1 MREGIPPFR
10 RQGAPAQAAEAHARA
25 LSRVCRRTD
34 PGPGSPHRG
43 LRARARAPRR
53 AALRGPA
60 ALATRFRRGAQTG
73 AQAGGA
79 RPPPRRDVRQTGAA
93 PLRGV
98 HTRGQALGRG
108 PGTTHRGSRPIALCE
123 AACAGGPAP
132 FRLRRGFR
140 RSRRKKKG
148 GHLSPRHATR
158 VFLSLATLAGL
169 VLSPGAARAAG
180 GELKA
185 WGGGATPSLALRDLQ
200 GKEHKLA
207 DYRGKVVVI
216 NFWATWCDPCREEM
230 PSMQRLQ
237 DKLAGKPF
245 AILAVDFGEGAPR
258 INEFLKKVPVRFT
271 VLLDRDT
278 SAATAWKVKV
288 LPTTLVLDPE
298 QRIRYSVTG
307 DLEWDSQSVEDT
319 IKKLL
324 PPS

>member
-1 MREGIPPFR
+1 
-10 RQGAPAQAAEAHARA
+10 
-25 LSRVCRRTD
+25 V
-34 PGPGSPHRG
+34 
-43 LRARARAPRR
+43 
-53 AALRGPA
+53 
-60 ALATRFRRGAQTG
+60 
-73 AQAGGA
+73 
-79 RPPPRRDVRQTGAA
+79 
-93 PLRGV
+93 
-98 HTRGQALGRG
+98 
-108 PGTTHRGSRPIALCE
+108 
-123 AACAGGPAP
+123 
-132 FRLRRGFR
+132 
-140 RSRRKKKG
+140 
-148 GHLSPRHATR
+148 SPRHATR

-185 WGGGATPSLALRDLQ
+185 WAGGATPSLALRDLQ

-230 PSMQRLQ
+230 PSMQRLL

-288 LPTTLVLDPE
+288 LPTTLVLDPQ
-298 QRIRYSVTG
+298 QRIRYSVVG

-324 PPS
+324 PPG

>member
-1 MREGIPPFR
+1 
-10 RQGAPAQAAEAHARA
+10 
-25 LSRVCRRTD
+25 
-34 PGPGSPHRG
+34 
-43 LRARARAPRR
+43 
-53 AALRGPA
+53 
-60 ALATRFRRGAQTG
+60 
-73 AQAGGA
+73 
-79 RPPPRRDVRQTGAA
+79 
-93 PLRGV
+93 
-98 HTRGQALGRG
+98 
-108 PGTTHRGSRPIALCE
+108 
-123 AACAGGPAP
+123 
-132 FRLRRGFR
+132 
-140 RSRRKKKG
+140 
-148 GHLSPRHATR
+148 LSPRHATR

-237 DKLAGKPF
+237 DKLAASPSRSSRWTSARARRGS
-245 AILAVDFGEGAPR
+245 
-258 INEFLKKVPVRFT
+258 NEFLKKVPVRFT

-288 LPTTLVLDPE
+288 LPTTLVLDPQ
-298 QRIRYSVTG
+298 QRIRYSVTAIWSG
-307 DLEWDSQSVEDT
+307 ILNPLKIRSKSFF
-319 IKKLL
+319 